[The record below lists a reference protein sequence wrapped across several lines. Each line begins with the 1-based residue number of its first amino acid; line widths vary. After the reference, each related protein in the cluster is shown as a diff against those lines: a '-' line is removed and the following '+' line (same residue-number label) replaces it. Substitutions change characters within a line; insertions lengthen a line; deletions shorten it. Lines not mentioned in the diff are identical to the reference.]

1 MFLEPPQTVDLG
13 RSGQDPGVNGWCADG
28 HDRGSSTSVVA
39 EGLHGGG
46 WASHST
52 WVRGCAGSGSRA
64 AILLSALV
72 PFSCA
77 LWDQAWKRQS

>member
-1 MFLEPPQTVDLG
+1 MFLEPPQTVDPC
-13 RSGQDPGVNGWCADG
+13 RSGQGPGVSGRCADG

-46 WASHST
+46 LASHST

-64 AILLSALV
+64 AILLLALM
-72 PFSCA
+72 PFICA
-77 LWDQAWKRQS
+77 LWDRARKRQS

>member
-1 MFLEPPQTVDLG
+1 MFLEPPQTVDPC
-13 RSGQDPGVNGWCADG
+13 RSGPDAGVSGWCADG
-28 HDRGSSTSVVA
+28 HGCGSSTSVAV

-46 WASHST
+46 LALHST

-77 LWDQAWKRQS
+77 LWD